1 MFKLSNLHGMFPN
14 TFMAAFS
21 SLLADRSSLVKF
33 GNRWKIELFNIE
45 MLLKWSISEFVFWG
59 LVVSLG

>member
-21 SLLADRSSLVKF
+21 SLLADKSSLVRF
-33 GNRWKIELFNIE
+33 GNRWKIELLSIE
-45 MLLKWSISEFVFWG
+45 MLLK
-59 LVVSLG
+59 